1 MTQDIINKETGKL
14 ICSICKFDVEPLVKE
29 GRVIWDQGNNAW
41 PVNDGR
47 CCDECNTQIVT
58 PARIT
63 NMIRE
68 RQKEKGIKYK
78 SYDDIMEEKN
88 GKF

>member
-1 MTQDIINKETGKL
+1 MTEDIINKETGKL

-47 CCDECNTQIVT
+47 CCNICNDSIVT
-58 PARIT
+58 PARIIQ
-63 NMIRE
+63 MARRE
-68 RQKEKGIKYK
+68 NEGLY
-78 SYDDIMEEKN
+78 
-88 GKF
+88 